1 MKIKSKRSEQIRE
14 TIHRLCTEEVHV
26 ADLNSFIASFSKV
39 EDSIQII
46 KDACRKREEPLFQQI
61 FQYQTSSLSPITQHL
76 PTYLK
81 DPILASYEQAFLLTM
96 IISMSIL
103 SY

>member
-14 TIHRLCTEEVHV
+14 TIHHLCTEEVHV